1 MSGTSSSNN
10 LVLQVLQ
17 MAKITFA
24 RKLSA
29 NPLRR
34 ELVLPP
40 DEFKANLRE
49 LKQLMTGLKSSD
61 LGLEH
66 SETIKGISGR
76 RSPLSGLFRRT
87 ANEAPVTYIKVLED
101 IDVSIGIFI
110 VKAGSRL
117 PLHNHPN
124 MYGLLK
130 VVYGMVDVKIYSKFE
145 PKSGEEDKL
154 LLPTMLQEDPSLFDQ
169 GIIFPTKTQILTNV
183 NSTHNTLLLS
193 PGKTYKIFIYFYIF
207 YTWNIFH
214 KTPLSLS
221 SHSFKSFR
229 KREFIGKSKAH
240 PCAGSTT

>member
-1 MSGTSSSNN
+1 MFGLLFLPQNLEEIMSGTSSNN

-24 RKLSA
+24 RTPARSSA
-29 NPLRR
+29 TPLRR
-34 ELVLPP
+34 EFILPP
-40 DEFKANLRE
+40 DEFKSNLSE
-49 LKQLMTGLKSSD
+49 LKQLVDGLKSSD

-66 SETIKGISGR
+66 SETIKGTSGR
-76 RSPLSGLFRRT
+76 RSPLSGLFRRP

-101 IDVSIGIFI
+101 IDVSVGIFI
-110 VKAGSRL
+110 VKPGSRL

-154 LLPTMLQEDPSLFDQ
+154 ELPTMLQEDPSLFDQ

-193 PGKTYKIFIYFYIF
+193 PGKTYKIKFIFFLY
-207 YTWNIFH
+207 
-214 KTPLSLS
+214 LL
-221 SHSFKSFR
+221 
-229 KREFIGKSKAH
+229 
-240 PCAGSTT
+240 